1 MNFVQNIA
9 MQHIT
14 NIHILM
20 KKSKFFVRRTINM
33 PAAHNRPIAALPP
46 PRFVNSEI
54 PRLIL
59 ANNSIG
65 EKLETTLY

>member
-1 MNFVQNIA
+1 
-9 MQHIT
+9 
-14 NIHILM
+14 M
-20 KKSKFFVRRTINM
+20 KKSKFFVRRTINI

>member
-1 MNFVQNIA
+1 
-9 MQHIT
+9 
-14 NIHILM
+14 M
-20 KKSKFFVRRTINM
+20 KKSKFFVRRTINI

-59 ANNSIG
+59 ANNSSRNNR
-65 EKLETTLY
+65 EESQLKNKLKSTKK